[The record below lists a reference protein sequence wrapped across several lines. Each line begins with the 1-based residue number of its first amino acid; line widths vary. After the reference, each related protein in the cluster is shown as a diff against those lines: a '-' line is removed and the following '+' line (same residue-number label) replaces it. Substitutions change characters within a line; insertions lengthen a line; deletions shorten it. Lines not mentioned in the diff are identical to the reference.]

1 MDKKETAQVL
11 TILKVAFPTM
21 YKDFKGDF
29 DDVIIV
35 WNEALS
41 DYPLEV
47 VKLAVNH
54 IISTSKFPPVIADV
68 VERINKVT
76 KKPEL
81 TEVEAWGYIKNAL
94 RNSLYN
100 AQEEWEKLP
109 EAVRSAVTPELLK
122 DWAMLGFEEVDTV
135 IQSNFMRSYKVKAK
149 TREELQ
155 VLPPQFA
162 KQTLAL
168 AEKFS
173 MN

>member
-1 MDKKETAQVL
+1 
-11 TILKVAFPTM
+11 M
-21 YKDFKGDF
+21 YKDFGGKYE
-29 DDVIIV
+29 DVVTV
-35 WNEALS
+35 WHQALC

-68 VERINKVT
+68 VERINKIT

-81 TEVEAWGYIKNAL
+81 TEVEAWGYVKNAL

-100 AQEEWEKLP
+100 SLEEWEKLP

-162 KQTLAL
+162 KQTLTL